1 MLNPLILLYGTD
13 SRFQRGYCGRTA
25 RRRRPEFLNS
35 IRQTFGEQNAAISAI
50 GLAEL
55 VHGIYRAQ
63 TPEIRVRRQAFI
75 DDLMR
80 GIPTYPFATKAALL
94 AGKINGEQQAKG
106 VIIPFVDL
114 LIASTAL
121 SVGFSV
127 LTVNLRHFQQVPNL
141 RVLTF

>member
-1 MLNPLILLYGTD
+1 MRQNGEAKAPRNSL
-13 SRFQRGYCGRTA
+13 TA
-25 RRRRPEFLNS
+25 S
-35 IRQTFGEQNAAISAI
+35 GKHSGEQNAAISAI

-63 TPEIRVRRQAFI
+63 TPEIRVRRSFI

-94 AGKINGEQQAKG
+94 AEKINGEQQAKG